1 MAKGKSRTSQ
11 EVNAGSMADI
21 AFLLLIFFLVT
32 TTIASDKGIQ
42 NLLPP
47 KQDPNVPPPDIKLN
61 ERNIFNILVNAN
73 DQLLVEGEYL
83 DNTELLS
90 EDIKDFLLNFGAPD
104 EDAVALFNGLP
115 QSLKSRANRDPKSSD
130 HPMSSGAVVSIK
142 TNRGTSY
149 EKYLEVLDQVKR
161 AYFEIYAERV
171 GLTSDQYRAL
181 TGKNPAEKSLIDRG
195 KEGIPMAISIAEP
208 DKIGGN

>member
-1 MAKGKSRTSQ
+1 MARKKGRVSQ

-32 TTIASDKGIQ
+32 TTIASDKGIL
-42 NLLPP
+42 NVLPP
-47 KQDPNVPPPDIKLN
+47 KQDPNQPPPEIKLN

-83 DNTELLS
+83 DNTDRLS
-90 EDIKDFLLNFGAPD
+90 EDIKDFILNFGSPD
-104 EDAVALFNGLP
+104 EESIALFNSLP
-115 QSLKSRANRDPKSSD
+115 ASLRARAKRDPGSSD
-130 HPMSSGAVVSIK
+130 HPMTGGAVVSIK

-149 EKYLEVLDQVKR
+149 ERYLEVLDQVKR

-171 GLTSDQYRAL
+171 GLTSDQYRQL
-181 TGKNPAEKSLIDRG
+181 TGKTPAEKELLDRG

>member
-61 ERNIFNILVNAN
+61 ERNIYNILVNAN

-104 EDAVALFNGLP
+104 ADAVELFNTLP
-115 QSLKSRANRDPKSSD
+115 QSLKARANRDPASSD
-130 HPMSSGAVVSIK
+130 HPMNGGAVVSIK

-149 EKYLEVLDQVKR
+149 ETYLEVLIK
-161 AYFEIYAERV
+161 
-171 GLTSDQYRAL
+171 
-181 TGKNPAEKSLIDRG
+181 
-195 KEGIPMAISIAEP
+195 
-208 DKIGGN
+208 